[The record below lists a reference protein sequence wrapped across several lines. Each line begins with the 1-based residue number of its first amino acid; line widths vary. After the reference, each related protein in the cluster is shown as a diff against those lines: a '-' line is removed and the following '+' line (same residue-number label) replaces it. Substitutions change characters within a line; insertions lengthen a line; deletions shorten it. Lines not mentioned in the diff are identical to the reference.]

1 MSRQWKIRDHSGFN
15 SDDYPMGRGRDFRGG
30 GSGRGRHAADED
42 HAFLDPTPTYI
53 PNPPVRKP
61 QAGHVSPVEAIVK
74 WFNPEKGFGFVE
86 IGDGSGDAFLSI
98 KALQAIGTDTVSPG
112 AKLSVFVGQG
122 EKGRQVTKI
131 ATIDDSG
138 AATAPTYAASSVSRP
153 SRIGGDLSEAKE
165 VFGKVKWFS
174 AEKGMGFVE
183 AEDGGKDVFIHISV
197 VKKARLADLSEGQR
211 ISMRVTETPKGRQ
224 AVAVEAVE

>member
-1 MSRQWKIRDHSGFN
+1 
-15 SDDYPMGRGRDFRGG
+15 MGRGRDFRGG
-30 GSGRGRHAADED
+30 GSGRGRHATDED
-42 HAFLDPTPTYI
+42 QGFPDPPLFQA
-53 PNPPVRKP
+53 PNPPVQRRP
-61 QAGHVSPVEAIVK
+61 AGEGTPIAAIVK

-86 IGDGSGDAFLSI
+86 VGDGSGDAFLSI
-98 KALQAIGTDTVSPG
+98 KALQAIGKDTASPG

-131 ATIDDSG
+131 IEIDDSRTS
-138 AATAPTYAASSVSRP
+138 TASPCAASSASRP
-153 SRIGGDLSEAKE
+153 RRDEADLSEAKE

-211 ISMRVTETPKGRQ
+211 ISMRVTETAKGRQ
-224 AVAVEAVE
+224 AVFVEGIVYTAASSD